1 MKLADFNDASV
12 PDALSWVAEGCYWI
26 VSHPMEENINSPKE
40 MNAVSTKGT
49 LSLGLQKAV
58 TGSCPTQW
66 RKILTARRK

>member
-40 MNAVSTKGT
+40 MNAVSTKGP
-49 LSLGLQKAV
+49 LLFFPPVCPFAPSMFSQV
-58 TGSCPTQW
+58 TPRHVLHS
-66 RKILTARRK
+66 